1 MPKAKST
8 LIITEKPSAAAK
20 IAYALSNGKDEK
32 IVTKDKVSY
41 YNFQRDGKDFLV
53 GCAVG
58 HLYGIQQI
66 APRGPFPN
74 FEVEWQPSFQKK
86 NSAFTKKY
94 LNVLKKLARESDD
107 FIVATDFDREGEV
120 IGWNV
125 LRYLCKQKD
134 AKRMKFS
141 TLTKDELEESYNNL
155 LPHLEWGAAY
165 AGETRHFIDW
175 FYGINLS
182 RGLMKALSKTGQ
194 FKILSIGRV
203 QGPAL
208 KLLVEKEKDI
218 EKFIPT
224 PYWQVFLQII
234 DAKKQKLEVKFPRDI
249 TNESE
254 LLKFEHLRG
263 KKGVAMTNIKEED
276 VRAPIPFDLTTLQT
290 ESFKLFRLTPAQTLS
305 VAQNLYSDGII
316 SYPRTSSQEF
326 PKAIGYDKILKKLQ
340 KYTTLTKYAK
350 NKDPTRGKKTD
361 PAHPAIYPT
370 GEMKNLSGTEKKLYD
385 LIVKRFI
392 SCFCLPAKVES
403 KKVVVDVNGLKF
415 TKSGKIIVEKNWMN
429 VYPSAMKEEKIPTIN
444 GEVDINEIRTEE
456 KMTQP
461 PNRFTP
467 ASLVKE
473 LEKRNLGTKATRA
486 QIVETLT
493 TRGYAKGKSIE
504 VTELG
509 MQMEKTLEKFAP
521 LILDEKLTSEMEV
534 EMEKIELSEENFEG
548 QEKELLDKAKVA
560 INSIAKDFV
569 KDMDKIGESL
579 ADANEKVW
587 KEEREQNTMNECPV
601 CKKGKL
607 RVMYG
612 RKYKRY
618 FVSCDNYPA
627 CKTTF
632 SLPPKGVMKPARM
645 SKKAAEEAGLEEN
658 ALKKCEECG
667 FPLIA
672 SFQKGKAP
680 WEFCFNPE
688 CPSNAELVKKKEE
701 FKAKLA
707 SGEIEVGKDG
717 RIIDHTKGKK
727 GTKKKKVRK
736 KGKKV
741 KKVRKKKAVK
751 R

>member
-1 MPKAKST
+1 MAKAKST

-86 NSAFTKKY
+86 NSAFTKRY
-94 LNVLKKLARESDD
+94 LNVLKKLAKESDD

-141 TLTKDELEESYNNL
+141 TLTKDELEESYQNL

-208 KLLVEKEKDI
+208 KLLVEREKEI
-218 EKFIPT
+218 GKFIPT
-224 PYWQVFLQII
+224 PYWQIFLQII

-254 LLKFEHLRG
+254 LLKFEHLKG
-263 KKGVAMTNIKEED
+263 KKGIATTKIKEED
-276 VRAPIPFDLTTLQT
+276 VRAPIPLDLTTLQT

-305 VAQNLYSDGII
+305 VAQSLYSDGII
-316 SYPRTSSQEF
+316 SYPRTSSQEY
-326 PKAIGYDKILKKLQ
+326 PKAIGYDKILKSLQ
-340 KYTTLTKYAK
+340 KYTTLTKYAT
-350 NKDPTRGKKTD
+350 NKDPTKGSKTD

-370 GEMKNLSGTEKKLYD
+370 GETKKLSGLEKKLYD

-392 SCFCLPAKVES
+392 ACFCLPAKVEN
-403 KKVVVDVNGLKF
+403 KKVTVDVNGFKF
-415 TKSGKIIVEKNWMN
+415 TKSGKVIIEKNWMN
-429 VYPSAMKEEKIPTIN
+429 VYPTAMKEEVIPTIN
-444 GEVDINEIRTEE
+444 GEVDISEIRTEE

-467 ASLVKE
+467 ASLVRE

-486 QIVETLT
+486 QIVETMT

-509 MQMEKTLEKFAP
+509 MQMEETLEKFAP
-521 LILDEKLTSEMEV
+521 LILDEKLTSEMEK
-534 EMEKIELSEENFEG
+534 EMEKIELSEKDFEK
-548 QEKELLDKAKVA
+548 QEKELLDKAKVT

-569 KDMDKIGESL
+569 KDMDKIGASL

-601 CKKGKL
+601 CREGKL

-618 FVSCDNYPA
+618 FVSCDNYPK
-627 CKTTF
+627 CKTIF

-645 SKKAAEEAGLEEN
+645 SKKAAEEAGLEED
-658 ALKKCEECG
+658 ALEKCEECS

-672 SFQKGKAP
+672 SFQRGKAP
-680 WEFCFNPE
+680 WRFCFNPK
-688 CPSNAELVKKKEE
+688 CKTNAELMKKKAE

-707 SGEIEVGKDG
+707 SGDIEIGKDG
-717 RIIDHTKGKK
+717 KVIDHTKKAKK
-727 GTKKKKVRK
+727 AVKKT
-736 KGKKV
+736 KKV
-741 KKVRKKKAVK
+741 KKRKKAVK
-751 R
+751 KAKKKA

>member
-1 MPKAKST
+1 MSKAKST

-41 YNFQRDGKDFLV
+41 YNFQRDGRDFLV

-66 APRGPFPN
+66 SPRGPFPN

-86 NSAFTKKY
+86 SSAFTKKY

-141 TLTKDELEESYNNL
+141 TLTKDELEESYKNL

-208 KLLVEKEKDI
+208 KLLVEREKDI
-218 EKFIPT
+218 ENFIST
-224 PYWQVFLQII
+224 PYWQVFLQIV

-254 LLKFEHLRG
+254 LLKFEHLKG
-263 KKGVAMTNIKEED
+263 KTGIATTNIKEESI
-276 VRAPIPFDLTTLQT
+276 RAPIPFDLTTLQT
-290 ESFKLFRLTPAQTLS
+290 ESFKLFRLTPAQTLA

-316 SYPRTSSQEF
+316 SYPRTSSQEL
-326 PKAIGYDKILKKLQ
+326 PRAIGYDKILKKLQ
-340 KYTTLTKYAK
+340 KYTVLTKYAT
-350 NKDPTRGKKTD
+350 NKEPTRGNKTD

-370 GEMKNLSGTEKKLYD
+370 GDIKKLSGTEKKLYD

-392 SCFCLPAKVES
+392 SCFCSPAKVEN
-403 KKVVVDVNGLKF
+403 KKVVVDVNGLRF
-415 TKSGKIIVEKNWMN
+415 TKSGKTIIEKNWMN
-429 VYPSAMKEEKIPTIN
+429 VYPSAIKEEDIPTIN
-444 GEVDINEIRTEE
+444 GEVDIKEIRTEE

-473 LEKRNLGTKATRA
+473 LEKKNLGTKATRA

-509 MQMEKTLEKFAP
+509 MQMEETLEKFAP
-521 LILDEKLTSEMEV
+521 LILDEKLTSEMEK
-534 EMEKIELSEENFEG
+534 EMEKIELSEKNFEK
-548 QEKELLDKAKVA
+548 QEKELLDKAKIT
-560 INSIAKDFV
+560 INDIAKDFV
-569 KDMDKIGESL
+569 KDMEKIGASL

-601 CKKGKL
+601 CNTGRL

-618 FVSCDNYPA
+618 FVSCDAYPK
-627 CKTTF
+627 CKTIF

-645 SKKAAEEAGLEEN
+645 SKKATEEAGLEED
-658 ALKKCEECG
+658 ALEKCEECG

-672 SFQKGKAP
+672 SFQKGKTP
-680 WEFCFNPE
+680 WKFCFNQK
-688 CPSNAELVKKKEE
+688 CSTNAELMKKKAE
-701 FKAKLA
+701 FKAKLD
-707 SGEIEVGKDG
+707 SGEIEIGKDG
-717 RIIDHTKGKK
+717 KVIDN
-727 GTKKKKVRK
+727 TKKT
-736 KGKKV
+736 KKV
-741 KKVRKKKAVK
+741 KKRKKVKKKKKKKAVK
-751 R
+751 KT